1 METLITLVSVVHK
14 LYYITARHRC
24 ATLGQTV
31 IYFPVKSQLFVEKIP
46 HTHTHNHNQ
55 SNQIL
60 KLKYVDDG
68 TKQKI
73 SLHDLEFLFQR
84 NRCAEEKK
92 QTNKYVQD
100 MFRQTSND
108 QVQFSRIDR
117 SIHQTGK
124 NRNRWKEEVEEKKME
139 FCSDAEK
146 EKLIINR
153 NKWHGRLDNGISSHR
168 RRF

>member
-117 SIHQTGK
+117 SIHQTE
-124 NRNRWKEEVEEKKME
+124 RIETVEKKKSKKKKWNFAAMQR
-139 FCSDAEK
+139 K
-146 EKLIINR
+146 R
-153 NKWHGRLDNGISSHR
+153 NS
-168 RRF
+168 